1 MMYGILSDTVLAI
14 GAVLIIMLVV
24 DTWYL
29 DERENA
35 DDS

>member
-24 DTWYL
+24 DIWSMDTL
-29 DERENA
+29 GDA
-35 DDS
+35 DD

>member
-24 DTWYL
+24 DTWYM
-29 DERENA
+29 DAPGDA
-35 DDS
+35 DD

>member
-1 MMYGILSDTVLAI
+1 MMYGIFSNTVLAI

-29 DERENA
+29 DEPEDGN
-35 DDS
+35 D

>member
-14 GAVLIIMLVV
+14 GVVLIIMLVV

-29 DERENA
+29 DESENGN
-35 DDS
+35 D

>member
-29 DERENA
+29 DELEDGN
-35 DDS
+35 D

>member
-14 GAVLIIMLVV
+14 GAVLIVMLVV

-29 DERENA
+29 DETGDA
-35 DDS
+35 DD

>member
-1 MMYGILSDTVLAI
+1 MYGILSDTVLAI

-29 DERENA
+29 DETENGN
-35 DDS
+35 D

>member
-14 GAVLIIMLVV
+14 GAVLIFMLLV

-29 DERENA
+29 DEPENGN
-35 DDS
+35 D

>member
-24 DTWYL
+24 DTWHL
-29 DERENA
+29 DETENGN
-35 DDS
+35 D

>member
-1 MMYGILSDTVLAI
+1 MMSILSDAVLAI

-29 DERENA
+29 DEPEDGN
-35 DDS
+35 D

>member
-14 GAVLIIMLVV
+14 GAVLIIMLVC

-29 DERENA
+29 DEPENGN
-35 DDS
+35 D

>member
-1 MMYGILSDTVLAI
+1 MMYGILSDTVIAI

-29 DERENA
+29 DETKNGN
-35 DDS
+35 D

>member
-29 DERENA
+29 DETEDGN
-35 DDS
+35 D